1 MTCYGL
7 LVHSFELLNIKTHVM
22 KKIIT
27 TLALLISFFSS
38 SQNYDYI
45 WTGLVNEDWSNSLN
59 WMNSAGNIDGLIPN
73 SNHNVLC
80 PSNAFRPLK
89 IFPEGSECNTLTI
102 DASNTTFVVE
112 STYST
117 NHLVCNSLIIDNS
130 NGIFGMQINYG
141 KIEVLGDLSSKGY
154 IRLIGGEF
162 EIHGNVSNYFYFFV
176 YSNALVDVHGDFNNE
191 ISLTSVS
198 NLRLVSNSEISIGGN
213 LNWNE
218 RIRLMSNSKMH
229 VNGNIT
235 LGASS
240 EAFIHNG
247 SEIYCKGNW
256 DAVLASNFTP
266 YVGSKVIFNGDS
278 QQICNLG
285 DGNNNYFQKVE
296 VNKPNDTL
304 IILQDEVM
312 INGDFDLSQGV
323 LKIENATL
331 DVNGDFNS
339 QNPFS
344 KVVFS
349 QAVSR
354 LELSGVNNTIAGGI
368 SYNDGGTVCY
378 DRVGDQNIAAIN
390 YFNLEIENEGVK
402 NITTQ
407 GLNAI
412 NGDFHVFPLSTF
424 EIQGFMFLNGLN
436 ILNEGLLKI
445 NESFLYATDSSGI
458 FDASNGG
465 IEFTDNSNSGALYL
479 EGNVLSLGALD
490 NNGGRVGYVSSQFQ
504 QIDTDVTYNIL
515 ESWYGN
521 RTIDS
526 DLNIMNE
533 LKIQNSTITTNGNTV
548 ELGISSN
555 NPGVLNNSNGFINGK
570 FKRWFG
576 GTNSGDDSGLFPLSD
591 NSGDKRFIKV
601 EYQEATDGGTL
612 TAEWIP
618 QPMGYNYTSDPIYTN
633 CNGPFNI
640 SNVCDEGYWSMT
652 PGDGI
657 SNTEDKKYDITLDLE
672 GSLSFID
679 NCHLSAVKRTGTSP
693 WIISGTHGGNNG
705 TQFDPVVTINDASGW
720 SNWGLVGGTGS
731 ALPVELSSF
740 GANCNENGVLIHW
753 TTYSEFNSLDF
764 IIEKSEDANTWDY
777 LSSVDAQGHSNQKL
791 NYSYLDDSRG
801 NSSSYYRLIQR
812 DIDGSETIYDP
823 TYISCISNNNNYS
836 VKTFP
841 NPSKSSFNITLDSK
855 DLSGN
860 AYLHISNLKGKNVY
874 TKNINVMS
882 GVNNLLIDSNF
893 EKGVYLISIQF
904 QDKVLRCKHV
914 VN

>member
-1 MTCYGL
+1 MNNIL
-7 LVHSFELLNIKTHVM
+7 LTFVFLFSFNIYSQLNSTVEPQTIKWNGSVNQKWNLSSNWTPN
-22 KKIIT
+22 IIPGSIDT
-27 TLALLISFFSS
+27 VIIPSTGVISPLTSWGDVSCAKLLI
-38 SQNYDYI
+38 
-45 WTGLVNEDWSNSLN
+45 
-59 WMNSAGNIDGLIPN
+59 
-73 SNHNVLC
+73 
-80 PSNAFRPLK
+80 
-89 IFPEGSECNTLTI
+89 EGSSEGTKI
-102 DASNTTFVVE
+102 
-112 STYST
+112 YSFLAENKIT
-117 NHLVCNSLIIDNS
+117 CSSLIINN
-130 NGIFGMQINYG
+130 NGPSGLYLSQG
-141 KIEVLGDLSSKGY
+141 EIEVDGDLSWNGRVVITSGGV
-154 IRLIGGEF
+154 IDVNGDINLGQNALEVVIGGQIFCSGNFNGNSVTNFNLNNGKTIFDGNGDQYCSLNSNFNNSFNDVEIQKSSGKFIVNQEPVKFEGYF
-162 EIHGNVSNYFYFFV
+162 EIFPFV
-176 YSNALVDVHGDFNNE
+176 GE
-191 ISLTSVS
+191 I
-198 NLRLVSNSEISIGGN
+198 
-213 LNWNE
+213 
-218 RIRLMSNSKMH
+218 
-229 VNGNIT
+229 
-235 LGASS
+235 
-240 EAFIHNG
+240 
-247 SEIYCKGNW
+247 
-256 DAVLASNFTP
+256 
-266 YVGSKVIFNGDS
+266 
-278 QQICNLG
+278 
-285 DGNNNYFQKVE
+285 
-296 VNKPNDTL
+296 
-304 IILQDEVM
+304 IIQ
-312 INGDFDLSQGV
+312 NT
-323 LKIENATL
+323 TL
-331 DVNGDFNS
+331 DVNGNLKFES
-339 QNPFS
+339 PFQS
-344 KVVFS
+344 LDIEGS
-349 QAVSR
+349 GII
-354 LELSGVNNTIAGGI
+354 ELSGEENIILGGVSTNSGTVIYDRIGDQTIAP
-368 SYNDGGTVCY
+368 
-378 DRVGDQNIAAIN
+378 IN
-390 YFNLEIENEGVK
+390 YYNLQIKNEGVK

-407 GLNAI
+407 GLNSI
-412 NGDFHVFPLSTF
+412 NGDFHIFPLSTF
-424 EIQGFMFLNGLN
+424 ELQGFIFLNGLN

-657 SNTEDKKYDITLDLE
+657 SNTEDKKYDVTLDLE

-679 NCHLSAVKRTGTSP
+679 DCHLSAVKRTGASP

-753 TTYSEFNSLDF
+753 TTDSEFNSLDF
-764 IIEKSEDANTWDY
+764 IIEKSEDANTWSY

-812 DIDGSETIYDP
+812 DIDGYETIYDP

-841 NPSKSSFNITLDSK
+841 NPSNSSFNITLDSK

-882 GVNNLLIDSNF
+882 GINNFLIDSNF